1 MLIDFKAYRD
11 AIGKKPLLYGKTT
24 GENIFP
30 PVSFP
35 PSFVFLAVVVIVGG
49 RTRDLI
55 QPEYFHHLGKEA
67 VYT

>member
-1 MLIDFKAYRD
+1 MPSAKSRYFTVRQREKIFFL
-11 AIGKKPLLYGKTT
+11 PL
-24 GENIFP
+24 P
-30 PVSFP
+30 FP

-67 VYT
+67 VYA